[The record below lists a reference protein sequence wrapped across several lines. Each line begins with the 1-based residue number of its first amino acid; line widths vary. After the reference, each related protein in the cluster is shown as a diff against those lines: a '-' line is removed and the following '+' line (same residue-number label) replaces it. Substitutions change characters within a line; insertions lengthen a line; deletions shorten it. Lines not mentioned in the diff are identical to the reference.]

1 MEGVQ
6 VADEV
11 AKQKLSLLEFYYIIG
26 FTPEELNESIEGFE
40 EDRDSYYGTEFTPRA
55 DVIGDDIT
63 DISDMGY
70 GNNDVAGPDAFHGT
84 FCSGIIAA
92 TMDNGIGIDGISGM
106 VQIMGLRAV
115 PDGDEYDKDVAL
127 AIRYAVDNGAD
138 IVNMSFGKAYS
149 PQKSLVDEA
158 IKYAESK
165 GVLLVHAAGNSSLDL
180 DDSDN
185 YPSDLMDDGT
195 YANNVLTIGASTYY
209 AKTKK
214 AKNGYSNRSI
224 PAYFS
229 NYGKERVDF
238 FAPGHDIISTYTD
251 NSYDKGSGTSYAA
264 PVVSGIA
271 ALLKSY
277 FPKMEAKDLKEVLM
291 ASTTDKNKVKVFLPG
306 TSDKIKFSELS
317 VTGGVVNAAAAVQ
330 LAMAKY

>member
-1 MEGVQ
+1 
-6 VADEV
+6 
-11 AKQKLSLLEFYYIIG
+11 
-26 FTPEELNESIEGFE
+26 
-40 EDRDSYYGTEFTPRA
+40 
-55 DVIGDDIT
+55 
-63 DISDMGY
+63 
-70 GNNDVAGPDAFHGT
+70 
-84 FCSGIIAA
+84 
-92 TMDNGIGIDGISGM
+92 
-106 VQIMGLRAV
+106 MGLRAV